1 MGSGRRRGQEQGVR
15 GGRRKKLIAALRWY
29 HQWGAA
35 VATSVKLIE
44 LGREPLPQFFEQPDI
59 PAGDTIYWSAFADL
73 STERQIGM
81 SIGPIPRS
89 KTRAYATDEL
99 DLHGEAHEHFC
110 AVIDLMDAAFVQQAN
125 AVKSPNDPQTRS
137 TASPED
143 GNAVGRI
150 LENVA
155 KKPAR
160 PKRKTL

>member
-1 MGSGRRRGQEQGVR
+1 M
-15 GGRRKKLIAALRWY
+15 
-29 HQWGAA
+29 
-35 VATSVKLIE
+35 
-44 LGREPLPQFFEQPDI
+44 
-59 PAGDTIYWSAFADL
+59 